1 MTNIATFGCSF
12 TAGVGLDYFN
22 WAKELACQNPSIQI
36 DNYSLGGTSVKWSV
50 SQMMACKK
58 RNMKNTAV
66 VFQIASPFRITL
78 ADQRID
84 YKSSRQKLTTNYTD
98 YTVALYNEIL
108 HFNIGYPGQTTHAHF
123 SKEDVV
129 ATHDVLFAALDIDI
143 ELFEWEMYID
153 SATEQA
159 DFTYFQLIRDQ
170 EQYFDMSGK
179 KLPCVQEY
187 MGIKQYKAW
196 VYDDG
201 EHLNAEGSQE
211 VAKWVKSHLTL

>member
-12 TAGVGLDYFN
+12 TAGIGLDYFS

-84 YKSSRQKLTTNYTD
+84 YTSNRHKLTTNYTD
-98 YTVALYNEIL
+98 YAPAVYNEIL
-108 HFNIGYPGQTTHAHF
+108 HFNSSNKQKVHAHF
-123 SKEDVV
+123 SEEDIFT
-129 ATHDVLFAALDIDI
+129 THKVLFAALDIDI
-143 ELFEWEMYID
+143 ELFEWKMYID
-153 SATEQA
+153 YAKDHA
-159 DFTYFQLIRDQ
+159 DFAYFQLIRDQ
-170 EQYFDMSGK
+170 EQYVDMSGK

-196 VYDDG
+196 VYDNGD
-201 EHLNAEGSQE
+201 HLNAEGSQE